1 MNKLRLFSIIT
12 INYNNLS
19 GLQKTLESVV
29 SQTYRNIQY
38 IVIDGGSTDGSK
50 EYIQEKNEFIDY
62 WVSESDNGIY
72 HAMNKGIKI
81 AIGEYCL
88 FLNSG
93 DYLVDSEVLDQ
104 VINKKLDA
112 DIIYGNLLKGNN
124 NDYFL
129 DKGISS
135 SELTFLQLYNSTIN
149 HPASF
154 IKTSLFRN
162 FGLYK
167 EDFKIVSDWEFFFRV
182 IIFHNVQVKYI
193 DVNISYFD
201 LAGISSKQLDLIKKE
216 RYEVI
221 KSYFPELLIK
231 EIDYYSSMKY
241 DLNILEK
248 IFKFPFLKKIF
259 RGVGFLFKQ
268 IKRDNKSTN

>member
-1 MNKLRLFSIIT
+1 MLLSIIT
-12 INYNNLS
+12 INYNNLR
-19 GLQKTLESVV
+19 GLEKTIQSVLN
-29 SQTYRNIQY
+29 QTLKNFEFI
-38 IVIDGGSTDGSK
+38 IIDGGSTDGSK
-50 EYIQEKNEFIDY
+50 EYIQEKNEFVDY

-72 HAMNKGIKI
+72 HAMNKGIEVAK
-81 AIGEYCL
+81 GEYCL

-93 DYLVDSEVLDQ
+93 DYLVDSEVLYQ
-104 VINKKLDA
+104 VINNKIDA
-112 DIIYGNLLKGNN
+112 DIIYGNLLKGNDK
-124 NDYFL
+124 DYFL

-167 EDFKIVSDWEFFFRV
+167 EHFKIVSDWEFFFRV

-221 KSYFPELLIK
+221 RSYFPELLIK

-259 RGVGFLFKQ
+259 RGVGFLLK
-268 IKRDNKSTN
+268 